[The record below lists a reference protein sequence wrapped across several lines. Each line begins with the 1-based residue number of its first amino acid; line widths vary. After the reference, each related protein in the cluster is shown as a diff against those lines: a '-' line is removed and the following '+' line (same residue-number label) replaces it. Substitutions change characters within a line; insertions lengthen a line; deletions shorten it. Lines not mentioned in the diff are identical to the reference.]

1 MSPRYI
7 TEFVATQPTV
17 VVFGASGS
25 SLVRLLTEK
34 IRNLEMRPEIID
46 PAVSIIEVELLEKSY
61 KIIWVNEEK
70 ERKSGRYKAI
80 ISSLANYASKTAVV
94 QPVLSSIDENY
105 SGKESFAKEWIREN
119 KKIKEIILDINF
131 KLQGAS
137 FIFGQ
142 DILEETNYTL
152 SPLSYMLNR
161 LVSGNI
167 DDPSVKLG
175 LQSTESFINAVV
187 ELAFIPDGRGSFLIR
202 PNLSGSTKVLGEIRD
217 KYEQYHSVVITVHK
231 KPLQKG
237 EGLPFSTKR
246 VGSDGV
252 DDEDISNF
260 VRSLPSPIL
269 VDIKKKERKKR
280 GGGLFGL
287 GLGGESD
294 DFAGSDKNN
303 ELGIFLKYHGQND
316 AKSSL
321 ENNEGEGGF
330 GDSRYGNDAGD
341 GNLEIDQDLQELSS
355 ETVVGD
361 ELQKIFSETRKNKKA
376 SLLNKKVITEKKQT
390 RKGKQ
395 RGILFV
401 GGVLS
406 TVFATSTIILAVI
419 YLSTLHLAK
428 QALLTVVNASVG
440 SDLAQLVQ
448 GDDWSKLVKVNNKLE
463 MQRDIYEKV
472 LSESMFSQ
480 ADMILDLTKQIAEM
494 SEDSGQGDELAETLI
509 LRLLGSEPGSVF
521 VATNELVGEMDKN
534 YARLSTIQAGLGQI
548 DLSDPNDGSSKTKYG
563 GLLGAGD
570 SNLNNLFT
578 TYEEQVQGVR
588 QSLTTLQQLK
598 EHLPEILGENA
609 QKTYIILLQNNQELR
624 PTGGFIQAVAVVRFK
639 NGVLSSSKVMS
650 SYDIDKKFKG
660 EVDSPEEIKKYLG
673 ENSWYFHD
681 SNWNPHFPDTA
692 RQAAWFVEQ
701 TTKDKPDGVFAI
713 NLDTVGDLIDVY
725 GELAL
730 DEYNEVVTG
739 KNLAERMLFHAED
752 SLNPENGK
760 KDYGVVILEK
770 LLDNIKNTPRNK
782 AIPLASAINKN
793 LNSQQLLVTIFDEKI
808 QDSLGNLGW
817 NGAMV
822 EPQCPSQFNKE
833 ECVVDEIAQAEAN
846 IAINKANYYLKRKIE
861 QNISLGAGSVDHQRI
876 ITYQN
881 ESSTDTWPQGA
892 YKAYVRF
899 YLPEKAKLKNI
910 IFDSKTIT
918 RGKIRQYKESGRRVV
933 GVEIE
938 VPVSSTKKLE
948 LNYSTPLPTEK
959 TPFSYVFFDQK
970 QPGTSGTE
978 TTVRLVSPSQFAP
991 VLIAPKAEVLDNTII
1006 FEDIQDKH
1014 SMVGV
1019 SYQ

>member
-1 MSPRYI
+1 
-7 TEFVATQPTV
+7 
-17 VVFGASGS
+17 
-25 SLVRLLTEK
+25 
-34 IRNLEMRPEIID
+34 MRPEIID
-46 PAVSIIEVELLEKSY
+46 PAISIIEVELLEKSY
-61 KIIWVNEEK
+61 KIIWINEER
-70 ERKSGRYKAI
+70 ERKGGRYKAI
-80 ISSLANYASKTAVV
+80 INSLSNYASKTVVV

-105 SGKESFAKEWIREN
+105 SGKESFAKEWIRDS
-119 KKIKEIILDINF
+119 KKIQEIILDINF

-167 DDPSVKLG
+167 DDPGVKLS
-175 LQSTESFINAVV
+175 LQSTESFVSAVV
-187 ELAFIPDGRGSFLIR
+187 ELAFIPSSRGSFLIR
-202 PNLSGSTKVLGEIRD
+202 PNLSGSTKILGEIRD

-246 VGSDGV
+246 VGNDGV
-252 DDEDISNF
+252 SDEDVTSF

-280 GGGLFGL
+280 SGGLFGL
-287 GLGGESD
+287 GLGGEND
-294 DFAGSDKNN
+294 DSEGMGGEG
-303 ELGIFLKYHGQND
+303 ELGVSLKRHSASGMESD
-316 AKSSL
+316 AISG
-321 ENNEGEGGF
+321 NGGGGGG
-330 GDSRYGNDAGD
+330 GDDRGGGGDDDGGD
-341 GNLEIDQDLQELSS
+341 GVGDDNENMKIDQDLQALSS
-355 ETVVGD
+355 EAVVGD
-361 ELQKIFSETRKNKKA
+361 ELQKIFSETRKNKKVN
-376 SLLNKKVITEKKQT
+376 LLNKKVKTEKKQT

-406 TVFATSTIILAVI
+406 TVFATSAIILAII

-440 SDLAQLVQ
+440 SDLTQLVQ
-448 GDDWSKLVKVNNKLE
+448 SDDWGKLVKINSKLE
-463 MQRDIYEKV
+463 LQRDIYEKA

-480 ADMILDLTKQIAEM
+480 ADMILNLTKQITEM
-494 SEDSGQGDELAETLI
+494 SEDPGQGDELAETLI

-521 VATNELVGEMDKN
+521 LATEELVGEMDKN

-548 DLSDPNDGSSKTKYG
+548 DLSDSNDDSSKTKYG

-570 SNLNNLFT
+570 SNLNNLFV
-578 TYEEQVQGVR
+578 TYEERVQGVR
-588 QSLTTLQQLK
+588 QNLTTLQQLK

-609 QKTYIILLQNNQELR
+609 QKTYVILLQNNQELR

-639 NGVLSSSKVMS
+639 NGVLSSSRVLS

-660 EVDSPEEIKKYLG
+660 EVDPPDEVKKYLG
-673 ENSWYFHD
+673 ENLWYFHD

-692 RQAAWFVEQ
+692 RQVAWFVEQ
-701 TTKDKPDGVFAI
+701 ATKDKPDGVFAI

-725 GELAL
+725 GELTL

-752 SLNPENGK
+752 SLNPESGK

-770 LLDNIKNTPRNK
+770 LLDDIKNTPRDK
-782 AIPLASAINKN
+782 AILLASAINKN
-793 LNSQQLLVTIFDEKI
+793 FNSQQLLVTVFDEKI

-833 ECVVDEIAQAEAN
+833 ECAVDEIAQTEAN

-861 QNISLGAGSVDHQRI
+861 QNISLGAGLVDHQRI

-881 ESSTDTWPQGA
+881 ESSTDVWPQGA
-892 YKAYVRF
+892 YKAYIRF

-910 IFDSKTIT
+910 LFDGKTIT
-918 RGKIRQYKESGRRVV
+918 KSKIRQYKESGRRVV
-933 GVEIE
+933 GIEIE